1 VSEQEI
7 TLKNTKT
14 EIFEAL
20 QQALKRAEL
29 AEKGKLNPEKEEK
42 EKNQRRKPPGKGNN
56 TKISNSCR
64 NS

>member
-1 VSEQEI
+1 MCEQEI

-42 EKNQRRKPPGKGNN
+42 EKIEKRAIDTARKSVEQNIFSKE
-56 TKISNSCR
+56 
-64 NS
+64 